1 MHALATIPLSLIT
14 ATTALMASIM
24 GPFVTLRV
32 ARRQFRANVISTNRQ
47 KWIETFRDRVSELL
61 ALMNAAQIIKRHS
74 IESWQGGLGPV
85 QASLGQ
91 AEKFEQAYMA
101 LAQIRL
107 LTNTSDLEHKR
118 LNDALASALAHLQHD
133 EMREDELAAAV
144 EDVIALGRTII
155 GHEWGR
161 VKRGV

>member
-1 MHALATIPLSLIT
+1 MQALIALPLSLIT
-14 ATTALMASIM
+14 ATTALVASIM

-32 ARRQFRANVISTNRQ
+32 ARRQFRANVISSNRQ

-61 ALMNAAQIIKRHS
+61 SLMNAAQLIKRYS
-74 IESWQGGLGPV
+74 VESWQGGLGPV
-85 QASLGQ
+85 QADLGLT
-91 AEKFEQAYMA
+91 EKFERAYMA

-107 LTNTSDLEHKR
+107 LTNASDLDHQR
-118 LNDALASALAHLQHD
+118 LNDALATALAHLQHD
-133 EMREDELAAAV
+133 ELREDELAASV

-155 GHEWGR
+155 RHEWGR

>member
-1 MHALATIPLSLIT
+1 MQVLSTVPLSLIT

-61 ALMNAAQIIKRHS
+61 ALMNAAQVIKRHS
-74 IESWQGGLGPV
+74 VDSWHGGLGPV
-85 QASLGQ
+85 QLNHGLT
-91 AEKFEQAYMA
+91 EKFERAHMA

-107 LTNTSDLEHKR
+107 LTNTSDPEHNR
-118 LNDALASALAHLQHD
+118 LNDALAAALTHLQHD
-133 EMREDELAAAV
+133 EPREDELAASV

-155 GHEWGR
+155 RHEWGR